1 MMLTLYGFPHSHNTR
16 KVLATAK
23 ALNIILDLK
32 IVNIVRKESFKP
44 DYLALNPTGLTPT
57 LVDGDFV
64 LWESNAI
71 IQYLA
76 NLTPGSG
83 LWPLDIRRQA
93 DITRWQ
99 CWQLMHWSIGL
110 DILLFERLV
119 KRLEGLGEADPS
131 EVSRGEK
138 HFHATAQILD
148 KHLAGRKTIVG
159 SGMTL
164 ADYTLAA
171 NLHYAEVC
179 PFPLEGYG
187 NIRRW
192 LARVE
197 ADPAWRAT
205 APDWSLLKDDH
216 SSVR

>member
-1 MMLTLYGFPHSHNTR
+1 MLTLYGFPHSHNTR

-23 ALNIILDLK
+23 ALDLPLELK
-32 IVNIVRKESFKP
+32 IVDIVAKESFKP

-71 IQYLA
+71 VQYLG
-76 NLTPGSG
+76 NLQPGSAV
-83 LWPLDIRRQA
+83 WPNDIRRQA
-93 DITRWQ
+93 DINRWQ

-110 DILLFERLV
+110 DILLFEHMV
-119 KRLEGLGEADPS
+119 KRLEGLGEPDPT

-138 HFHATAQILD
+138 HFHATAKILD
-148 KHLAGRKTIVG
+148 GHLTGRDTIVG
-159 SGMTL
+159 DEITL

-179 PFPLEGYG
+179 PFPVEAYG

-197 ADPAWRAT
+197 ADPAWQAT
-205 APDWSLLKDDH
+205 APDWSQLKTDH